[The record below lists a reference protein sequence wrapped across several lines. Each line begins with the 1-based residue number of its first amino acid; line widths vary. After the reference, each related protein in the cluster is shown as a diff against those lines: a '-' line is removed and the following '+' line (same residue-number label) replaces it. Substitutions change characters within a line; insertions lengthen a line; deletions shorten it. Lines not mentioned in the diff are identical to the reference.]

1 MFRRLITT
9 VVLAVE
15 NQSFL
20 VRYFKLHTVRG
31 VRRYSAEILLAPG
44 DRIIFDDDSVL
55 TLEAR
60 AMQIMPATLY
70 SRLLARTAC

>member
-1 MFRRLITT
+1 MFRKLITT

-20 VRYFKLHTVRG
+20 VRYFKLQTVRG
-31 VRRYSAEILLAPG
+31 RRRYSAEILLAPG
-44 DRIIFDDDSVL
+44 DWIILDDDSVL

-60 AMQIMPATLY
+60 AMQIIPATLD
-70 SRLLARTAC
+70 SRLLARTA